1 MTIKQAPKALLYV
14 RVSTARQAAEG
25 ISLEG
30 QERTLRE
37 AAEKAGYECELFTD
51 GGKSG
56 KSMSNRLALQ
66 EALKVLNA
74 GGAEVLYVAK
84 LERLARSV
92 QDFHAIL
99 AMSAKYGWRLIAL
112 DGSIDTAT
120 PAGKFM
126 TTIYAGF
133 AELES
138 GIKSERQKEN
148 HATRRAQGVRWG
160 VDKGNAPETAPEIRA
175 RIITLNAQGVSLNQI
190 ARDLN
195 AEGVPTTRGG
205 AKWYASTV
213 RGILK
218 SPSLNLVA

>member
-1 MTIKQAPKALLYV
+1 MDTKQAPKALLYA
-14 RVSTARQAAEG
+14 RVSTVRQAAEG

-56 KSMSNRLALQ
+56 KSMSNRQALQ

-92 QDFHAIL
+92 QDFHTIL
-99 AMSAKYGWRLIAL
+99 AMSSKHGWRLIAL

-138 GIKSERQKEN
+138 GIKSNRQLET
-148 HATRRAQGVRWG
+148 HATYRAKGVRWG
-160 VDKGNAPETAPEIRA
+160 IDKGNTPETAPVIRLK
-175 RIITLNAQGVSLNQI
+175 IVELHTQGMSLNQI
-190 ARDLN
+190 ARTLN
-195 AEGVPTTRGG
+195 AEQIPTTRGG
-205 AKWYASTV
+205 VKWYASTISA
-213 RGILK
+213 ILK
-218 SPSLNLVA
+218 SPSMGVAA